1 MDSLVIDLE
10 YLGRESFMP
19 LFVVLR
25 EGVSLSE
32 ALCSNIHSAI
42 KADVSPRFLP
52 DEIIEIEAVPRTL
65 SGKKLEVPIKK
76 LLLGGAAD
84 KVVNRDSMANPE
96 SFDFFIAYSK
106 KYVNRMNNERS
117 Q

>member
-1 MDSLVIDLE
+1 M
-10 YLGRESFMP
+10 F
-19 LFVVLR
+19 
-25 EGVSLSE
+25 
-32 ALCSNIHSAI
+32 

-106 KYVNRMNNERS
+106 KYLNRMNNERS